1 MVVPLAGRRH
11 KIPFS
16 IRPQAGL
23 LRTGLGE
30 SVLFHLVESVPA
42 KIASF
47 EFWRDLAVRPF
58 LLAGFCALLLILSIG
73 CQDSLIVSSRDVQKD
88 VARVVNVVRIAQT
101 NQYNQVATYYG
112 TLQPGQ
118 RTRLAF
124 GAPGKVSLVY
134 KTSGQKVKA
143 GEVVASYD
151 IARLENERN
160 QVVRTL
166 ESAKSQQANT
176 RVRELEDQLARLD
189 LQIENSTLV
198 APFSGTLSNID
209 AWPGKMTGPS
219 NPLAEVVSDAAPKIE
234 VSIAAKTARAQFV
247 GRPLEVV
254 MEGGIAAEAVI
265 KSVAPL
271 VDRSTRTRKVLLEVT
286 SDLSS
291 VQYVLGSVV
300 KVSFDSFREAN
311 GFWLPLSAMQKR
323 TGGLWSTM
331 VLEAGSGRTIAG
343 QRAIEVI
350 YVENDTAYVTG
361 ALKDGDLVIADGT
374 HRIVPGQSV
383 TPAVSTEPLSAP
395 SLADE
400 FEGPSP

>member
-1 MVVPLAGRRH
+1 LVVPLAGRRH

-58 LLAGFCALLLILSIG
+58 LLAGFCALLLM
-73 CQDSLIVSSRDVQKD
+73 
-88 VARVVNVVRIAQT
+88 VNVVRIAQT

-209 AWPGKMTGPS
+209 A
-219 NPLAEVVSDAAPKIE
+219 DAAPKIE